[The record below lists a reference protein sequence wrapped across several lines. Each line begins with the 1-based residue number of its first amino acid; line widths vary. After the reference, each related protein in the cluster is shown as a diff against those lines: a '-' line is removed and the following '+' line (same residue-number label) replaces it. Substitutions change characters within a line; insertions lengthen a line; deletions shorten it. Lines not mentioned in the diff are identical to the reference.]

1 MSDAL
6 GKIEI
11 HELAARYADLCD
23 QGDWPGVVALYT
35 PDGVFDAQ
43 STYGRVAT
51 GHDDL
56 LDFYKSFPLAVAH
69 HPTSL
74 HSTIDGESATV
85 RMKMLV
91 LFPRGIFSVNYD
103 WRLRRAGD
111 GWLIAHQGIAVQ
123 GKLDVPKPAPA

>member
-1 MSDAL
+1 MSDKL
-6 GKIEI
+6 EI

-23 QGDWPGVVALYT
+23 QADWPGVVALYT
-35 PDGVFDAQ
+35 EDGVFDAQ
-43 STYGRVAT
+43 NTYGRVAT

-56 LDFYKSFPLAVAH
+56 LDFYSSFPVAVAH

-74 HSTIDGESATV
+74 HSRIDGETATV

-103 WRLRRAGD
+103 WQLRLTGGA
-111 GWLIAHQGIAVQ
+111 WLIAHQGIAVQ
-123 GKLDVPKPAPA
+123 GKLDAGKPTPA